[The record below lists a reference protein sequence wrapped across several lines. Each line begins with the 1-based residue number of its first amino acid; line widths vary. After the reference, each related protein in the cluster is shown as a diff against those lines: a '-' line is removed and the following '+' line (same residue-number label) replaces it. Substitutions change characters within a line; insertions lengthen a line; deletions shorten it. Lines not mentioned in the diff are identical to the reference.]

1 MSVHKPLEG
10 IKVVELASFVA
21 APAAGRMLAEMGADV
36 IRVESTAGD
45 PWRFYGVN
53 CGLPVADEENPLFDL
68 YNLGKRDIQLDT
80 KTPEGKEILLRL
92 LGEADV
98 FITNNRLKSL
108 VRAGLDYD
116 SLKDRFPKLIYGLVT
131 GYGQTGPDV
140 DAPGYDGVAFFSR
153 SGMLAD
159 MAEPGGYPASAPGCV
174 GDGATGAAL
183 FGGICAALLNR
194 ERTGMGDFVET
205 SLFGNAVW
213 LCGTMSAFEQYGYHY
228 PKKRSEMGALY
239 TFYKCKDGEW
249 LHLAVTQHDRY
260 WKPLAEALNVPEL
273 AEDERF
279 KNAAL
284 ISRNRAQ
291 LIPLLEQAFSQFDY
305 DEIAARLRE
314 RDIVFDRMRHYRE
327 LAADPQAVSNGFVKE
342 HIYENGHSFM
352 MAMLPVHMRNMD
364 ETGTGRGPQ
373 MGEHTYEILKQYG
386 YSEEAILRLKEAKAV
401 KQHP

>member
-53 CGLPVADEENPLFDL
+53 CGLPVADGENPLFDL

-279 KNAAL
+279 KNAVL

-327 LAADPQAVSNGFVKE
+327 LAADPQAVANGFVKE

-373 MGEHTYEILKQYG
+373 MGEHTDEILKQYG

>member
-53 CGLPVADEENPLFDL
+53 CRLPVADEENPLFDL

-327 LAADPQAVSNGFVKE
+327 LAADPQAVANGFVKE

-373 MGEHTYEILKQYG
+373 MGEHTDEILKQYG

>member
-1 MSVHKPLEG
+1 MSVHKHLEG

-108 VRAGLDYD
+108 VRADLDYD

-327 LAADPQAVSNGFVKE
+327 LAADPQAVANGFVKE

-373 MGEHTYEILKQYG
+373 MGEHTDEILKQYG
-386 YSEEAILRLKEAKAV
+386 YSEEEILRLKEAKAV

>member
-1 MSVHKPLEG
+1 MSAHKPLEG
-10 IKVVELASFVA
+10 VKVVELASFVA
-21 APAAGRMLAEMGADV
+21 APTAGRMMAEMGADV

-327 LAADPQAVSNGFVKE
+327 LAADPQAVANGFVKE

-373 MGEHTYEILKQYG
+373 MGEHTDEILKQYG

>member
-1 MSVHKPLEG
+1 MSAHKPLEG
-10 IKVVELASFVA
+10 VKVVELASFVA
-21 APAAGRMLAEMGADV
+21 APTAGRMMAEMGADV

-108 VRAGLDYD
+108 VRADLDYD

-327 LAADPQAVSNGFVKE
+327 LAADPQAVANGFVKE

-373 MGEHTYEILKQYG
+373 MGEHTDEILKQYG

>member
-1 MSVHKPLEG
+1 MSAHKPLEG
-10 IKVVELASFVA
+10 VKVVELASFVA
-21 APAAGRMLAEMGADV
+21 APTAGRMMAEMGADV

-45 PWRFYGVN
+45 PWRFYGAN
-53 CGLPVADEENPLFDL
+53 CGLPITDEENPLFDI
-68 YNLGKRDIQLDT
+68 YNLGKKDIQLNT
-80 KTPEGKEILLRL
+80 KTPEGKEILFHL
-92 LGEADV
+92 LDEADV

-108 VRAGLDYD
+108 VRSGLDYE

-131 GYGQTGPDV
+131 GYGQAGPDV

-159 MAEPGGYPASAPGCV
+159 MAEPSGYPASAPGCI

-183 FGGICAALLNR
+183 FGGICAALFDR
-194 ERTGMGDFVET
+194 VRTGKGDFVEI

-279 KNAAL
+279 ANAAL
-284 ISRNRAQ
+284 ISKNRAQ
-291 LIPLLEQAFSQFDY
+291 LIPLLEEAFSHFNY
-305 DEIAARLRE
+305 NEIAARLKE

-327 LAADPQAVSNGFVKE
+327 LATDPQAVANGFVKE
-342 HIYENGHSFM
+342 YIYESGHPFM
-352 MAMLPVHMRNMD
+352 MSMPPVHMRSVG
-364 ETGTGRGPQ
+364 ETGPGRGPKP
-373 MGEHTYEILKQYG
+373 GEHTDEILKQLG
-386 YSEEAILRLKEAKAV
+386 CSEDEIVHLKEAGAV
-401 KQHP
+401 KQHS

>member
-108 VRAGLDYD
+108 VRASLDYD

-249 LHLAVTQHDRY
+249 LHLAVTHHDRY

-327 LAADPQAVSNGFVKE
+327 LAADPQAVANGFVKE

-373 MGEHTYEILKQYG
+373 MGEHTDEILKQYG

>member
-116 SLKDRFPKLIYGLVT
+116 SLKDRFPKLICGLVT

-327 LAADPQAVSNGFVKE
+327 LAADPQAVANGFVKE

-373 MGEHTYEILKQYG
+373 MGEHTDEILKQYG

>member
-108 VRAGLDYD
+108 VRADLDYD

-159 MAEPGGYPASAPGCV
+159 IAEPGGYPASAPGCV

-327 LAADPQAVSNGFVKE
+327 LAADPQAVANGFVKE

-373 MGEHTYEILKQYG
+373 MGEHTDEILKQYG
-386 YSEEAILRLKEAKAV
+386 YSEEEILRLKEAKAV

>member
-327 LAADPQAVSNGFVKE
+327 LAADSQAVANGFVKE

-373 MGEHTYEILKQYG
+373 MGEHTDEILKQYG

>member
-80 KTPEGKEILLRL
+80 KTLEGKEILLRL

-327 LAADPQAVSNGFVKE
+327 LAADPQAVANGFVKE

-373 MGEHTYEILKQYG
+373 MGEHTDEILKQYG
-386 YSEEAILRLKEAKAV
+386 YSEEEILRLKEAKAV

>member
-45 PWRFYGVN
+45 TWRFYGVN

-327 LAADPQAVSNGFVKE
+327 LAADPQAVANGFVKE

-373 MGEHTYEILKQYG
+373 MGEHTDEILKQYG

>member
-80 KTPEGKEILLRL
+80 KTLEGKEILLRL

-228 PKKRSEMGALY
+228 PKKKSEMGALY

-327 LAADPQAVSNGFVKE
+327 LAADPQAVANGFVKE

-373 MGEHTYEILKQYG
+373 MGEHTDEILKQYG
-386 YSEEAILRLKEAKAV
+386 YSEEEILRLKEAKAV

>member
-327 LAADPQAVSNGFVKE
+327 LAADPQAVANGFVKE

-373 MGEHTYEILKQYG
+373 MGEHIDEILKQYG

>member
-1 MSVHKPLEG
+1 MRKIL
-10 IKVVELASFVA
+10 F
-21 APAAGRMLAEMGADV
+21 
-36 IRVESTAGD
+36 STFII
-45 PWRFYGVN
+45 W
-53 CGLPVADEENPLFDL
+53 E
-68 YNLGKRDIQLDT
+68 KRDIQLDT

-98 FITNNRLKSL
+98 FITNNRLKST

-205 SLFGNAVW
+205 SLLAMQCGFAV
-213 LCGTMSAFEQYGYHY
+213 LCQPLNSTDIIIR
-228 PKKRSEMGALY
+228 KRDLKWELC
-239 TFYKCKDGEW
+239 TLFYKCKDGEW

-260 WKPLAEALNVPEL
+260 WKPLAEALNVPGWQRTSGL
-273 AEDERF
+273 
-279 KNAAL
+279 K
-284 ISRNRAQ
+284 
-291 LIPLLEQAFSQFDY
+291 
-305 DEIAARLRE
+305 
-314 RDIVFDRMRHYRE
+314 MRPRS
-327 LAADPQAVSNGFVKE
+327 P
-342 HIYENGHSFM
+342 
-352 MAMLPVHMRNMD
+352 
-364 ETGTGRGPQ
+364 ETEP
-373 MGEHTYEILKQYG
+373 
-386 YSEEAILRLKEAKAV
+386 S
-401 KQHP
+401 

>member
-53 CGLPVADEENPLFDL
+53 CGLTVADEENPLFDL

-80 KTPEGKEILLRL
+80 KTLEGKEILLRL

-98 FITNNRLKSL
+98 CITNNRLKSL

-194 ERTGMGDFVET
+194 
-205 SLFGNAVW
+205 
-213 LCGTMSAFEQYGYHY
+213 
-228 PKKRSEMGALY
+228 
-239 TFYKCKDGEW
+239 
-249 LHLAVTQHDRY
+249 
-260 WKPLAEALNVPEL
+260 
-273 AEDERF
+273 
-279 KNAAL
+279 
-284 ISRNRAQ
+284 
-291 LIPLLEQAFSQFDY
+291 
-305 DEIAARLRE
+305 
-314 RDIVFDRMRHYRE
+314 
-327 LAADPQAVSNGFVKE
+327 AVSYT
-342 HIYENGHSFM
+342 HLT
-352 MAMLPVHMRNMD
+352 LPTTLSV
-364 ETGTGRGPQ
+364 
-373 MGEHTYEILKQYG
+373 
-386 YSEEAILRLKEAKAV
+386 
-401 KQHP
+401 

>member
-80 KTPEGKEILLRL
+80 KTPEGKEILLCL

-108 VRAGLDYD
+108 VRADLDYD

-327 LAADPQAVSNGFVKE
+327 LAADPQAVANGFVKE

-373 MGEHTYEILKQYG
+373 MGEHTDEILKQYG
-386 YSEEAILRLKEAKAV
+386 YSEEEILRLKEAKAV

>member
-80 KTPEGKEILLRL
+80 KTLEGKEILLRL

-327 LAADPQAVSNGFVKE
+327 LAADSQAVANGFVKE

-373 MGEHTYEILKQYG
+373 MGEHTDEILKQYG
-386 YSEEAILRLKEAKAV
+386 YSEEEILRLKEAKAV

>member
-21 APAAGRMLAEMGADV
+21 APTAGRMLAEMGADV

-92 LGEADV
+92 LSEADV

-284 ISRNRAQ
+284 ISKNRAQ
-291 LIPLLEQAFSQFDY
+291 LIPLLEKAFSQFDY
-305 DEIAARLRE
+305 DEIAARLKE

-327 LAADPQAVSNGFVKE
+327 LAADPQAVANGFVKE

-373 MGEHTYEILKQYG
+373 MGEHTDEILKQYG
-386 YSEEAILRLKEAKAV
+386 YSEEEILRLKEAKAV

>member
-327 LAADPQAVSNGFVKE
+327 LAADPQAVANCFVKE

-373 MGEHTYEILKQYG
+373 MGEHTDEILKQYG

>member
-68 YNLGKRDIQLDT
+68 YNLGKRGIQLDT

-327 LAADPQAVSNGFVKE
+327 LAADPQAVANGFVKE

-373 MGEHTYEILKQYG
+373 MGEHTDEILKQYG

>member
-21 APAAGRMLAEMGADV
+21 APTAGRMLAEMGADV

-205 SLFGNAVW
+205 SFFGNAVW

-327 LAADPQAVSNGFVKE
+327 LAADPQAVANGFVKE

-373 MGEHTYEILKQYG
+373 MGEHTDEILKQYG

>member
-1 MSVHKPLEG
+1 MSVHKLLEG

-21 APAAGRMLAEMGADV
+21 APTAGRMLAEMGADV

-108 VRAGLDYD
+108 VRAGLGYD
-116 SLKDRFPKLIYGLVT
+116 SLKDRFPKLVYGLVT

-284 ISRNRAQ
+284 ISKNRAQ
-291 LIPLLEQAFSQFDY
+291 LIPLLEKAFSQFDC
-305 DEIAARLRE
+305 DEIAARLKE

-327 LAADPQAVSNGFVKE
+327 LAADPQAVANGFVKE

-373 MGEHTYEILKQYG
+373 MGEHTDEILKQYG

>member
-327 LAADPQAVSNGFVKE
+327 LAADPQAVANGFVKE

-373 MGEHTYEILKQYG
+373 MGEHTDEILKQYG

-401 KQHP
+401 KQHT

>member
-21 APAAGRMLAEMGADV
+21 APTAGRMLAEMGADV

-80 KTPEGKEILLRL
+80 KTPEGMEILLRL
-92 LGEADV
+92 LSEADV

-108 VRAGLDYD
+108 VRSGLDYD

-183 FGGICAALLNR
+183 FGGICVALLNR

-228 PKKRSEMGALY
+228 PKKRSEMCALY

-284 ISRNRAQ
+284 ISKNRAQ
-291 LIPLLEQAFSQFDY
+291 LIPLLEKAFSQFDC
-305 DEIAARLRE
+305 DEIAARLKE

-327 LAADPQAVSNGFVKE
+327 LAADPQAVANGFVKE

-352 MAMLPVHMRNMD
+352 MAMPPVHMRNMD

-373 MGEHTYEILKQYG
+373 MGEHTDEILKQYG
-386 YSEEAILRLKEAKAV
+386 YSEEEILRLKEAKAV

>member
-108 VRAGLDYD
+108 VRADLDYD

-159 MAEPGGYPASAPGCV
+159 MAEPGGYPASEPGCV

-327 LAADPQAVSNGFVKE
+327 LAADPQAVANGFVKE

-373 MGEHTYEILKQYG
+373 MGEHTDEILKQYG
-386 YSEEAILRLKEAKAV
+386 YSEEEILRLKEAKAV

>member
-45 PWRFYGVN
+45 PWRFYGVH

-108 VRAGLDYD
+108 VRSGLDYD

-327 LAADPQAVSNGFVKE
+327 LAADPQAVANGFVKE

-373 MGEHTYEILKQYG
+373 MGEHTDEILKQYG

>member
-279 KNAAL
+279 ANAAL

-305 DEIAARLRE
+305 DEIAARLKE

-327 LAADPQAVSNGFVKE
+327 LAADPQAVANGFVKE

-373 MGEHTYEILKQYG
+373 MGEHTDEILKQYG
-386 YSEEAILRLKEAKAV
+386 YSEEEILRLKEAKAV

>member
-21 APAAGRMLAEMGADV
+21 APTAGRMLAEMGADV

-68 YNLGKRDIQLDT
+68 YNLGKRGIQLDT

-116 SLKDRFPKLIYGLVT
+116 SLKNRFPKLIYGLVT

-183 FGGICAALLNR
+183 FGGICAALINR

-249 LHLAVTQHDRY
+249 LYLAVTQHDRY

-327 LAADPQAVSNGFVKE
+327 LAADPQAVANGFVKE

-373 MGEHTYEILKQYG
+373 MGEHTDEILKQYG

>member
-80 KTPEGKEILLRL
+80 KTAEGKEILLRL

-327 LAADPQAVSNGFVKE
+327 LAADPQAVANGFVKE

-373 MGEHTYEILKQYG
+373 MGEHTDEILKQYG